1 MLLTMKRLG
10 LTALLAT
17 VLVAAVTVVA
27 IITGGPDGT
36 DTRQDAAPEDARAAA
51 DAKGSPPPTHP
62 PRPDNSPSTAAG
74 PAIPYV
80 VLKPGE
86 CFDHPR
92 LDPRAE
98 KVTARSCGV
107 PHDGQVIS
115 NRTLTGDFTS
125 DAALRRK
132 AMALCETDAKR
143 QLKSLAGDGRFY
155 YFYALYP
162 TRLTYDY
169 QNQDE
174 ISCALTLSDKRGGPK
189 LTSPLALPP
198 LP

>member
-1 MLLTMKRLG
+1 MLLTMKKLG

-17 VLVAAVTVVA
+17 LLVAAVTVVA
-27 IITGGPDGT
+27 ITTGGPDGK
-36 DTRQDAAPEDARAAA
+36 DARRDARSAT
-51 DAKGSPPPTHP
+51 DAKTSPS
-62 PRPDNSPSTAAG
+62 PRPSPSTDNSPSTAAG

-92 LDPRAE
+92 LDRSVR

-115 NRTLTGDFTS
+115 NRTLTGDFGS

-132 AMALCETDAKR
+132 AMELCEADAKK
-143 QLKSLAGDGRFY
+143 QLKSLSGDGRFY

-189 LTSPLALPP
+189 LSAPLNVPP